1 MTRDQLLAVS
11 TFFAARIDECP
22 CSLQIC
28 NDPVYVTT
36 LPDVVMY
43 KLPMFKTCCKAIASD
58 CLAVWHDS
66 ARHYRAYSRFT
77 VSSQPSA
84 IYGSSALDCPIAR
97 PVVNRPN
104 TRNGCALAWYCTS
117 FLMGSGMKYLY
128 WKKICSTQHDFLH
141 HVETRSRA
149 HKQLFT
155 KAANDVLQHE
165 DIYACGH
172 CESIALAV

>member
-28 NDPVYVTT
+28 IDPVYVTT

-128 WKKICSTQHDFLH
+128 WKKICSTQHDFCTTLKQGLEH
-141 HVETRSRA
+141 TNSCLQKQQMTCCSMKTYTHVGIVSP
-149 HKQLFT
+149 
-155 KAANDVLQHE
+155 
-165 DIYACGH
+165 
-172 CESIALAV
+172 